1 MKEGAPKINSEE
13 PEENPDI
20 SGVMKDRPR
29 IGGVNS
35 DYPPKITEDL
45 SKINAKS
52 DPDSGGEMK
61 DLALAK
67 LNEMIEDLKK
77 NTSGGD
83 VKLAGLMRKREE
95 IMREKTGNHPTPE
108 KGLSDNG
115 DKQEIPLVDGDLG
128 IPIIKE
134 RLSDADE
141 IARTGQILKEKME
154 DKRRMGRDTK
164 LRSLDEEVRNIEGR
178 AFQTPENRARLE
190 EIRKEYRRIENEL
203 ETPPPD
209 ITEKIKGGKAEM
221 GPKKVFAALT
231 EAEREAHGVLEART
245 PQEHRN
251 FILGMSEKY
260 RKLPLWKKLSIGGGL
275 MGIGLVGVGVGGAV
289 GGAVA
294 GSAFVSGRILSGL
307 GMFATM
313 DALTEKK
320 IKNKYLRRGVAGVGA
335 VAYGFLVPKIFAAL
349 DQELGLTEKAGAAI
363 EWAGDKLDELFPNAN
378 ELASL
383 NPETIEE
390 SPSSIGE
397 NQNILGPNPENP
409 PFIVTESP
417 IDPVGALLRDPS
429 LYGDINAES
438 PSSIGE
444 NQNILGPN
452 PENPPFIVTESP
464 IDPVGALLRDLSL
477 YGDINA
483 VNAEISPL
491 PTYEVKSGDTLYSI
505 LKTQFPEIQELS
517 GGRQVNAIENI
528 LAEMEKNPT
537 EYGVT
542 SGDLDKINPG
552 ENINIEKI
560 HEIIEQERIGGE
572 NIIDHAKNLPLE
584 TAENIESHEPSAPL
598 EEVVKNPSSA
608 SPETNTTTTPEVR
621 MENEIIQA
629 NEIPNSAIEKEYDNL
644 ANTIFNNSN
653 ALHNPD
659 ISNFIEQENFE
670 KIMLNADTSQNG
682 FVQDLKVNL
691 STMLDKVKGT
701 PAFDK
706 MATIVGYQKSSFM
719 GIFGTERF
727 GVGIGEK
734 SVKTILEEIARFKIE
749 QKI

>member
-417 IDPVGALLRDPS
+417 IDPVGALLRD
-429 LYGDINAES
+429 
-438 PSSIGE
+438 
-444 NQNILGPN
+444 
-452 PENPPFIVTESP
+452 
-464 IDPVGALLRDLSL
+464 LSL